1 MRELRPYKTLAGAK
15 RSLDNGGRIYNL
27 IARSGDEIL
36 DASELAKAAGV
47 YSAGMKSFLYFEMA
61 LMDLSVEGR
70 QEVVARLS
78 PQTME
83 QYQVHYPHT
92 LKPSTV
98 ESQGQAG
105 KTVIVSGY
113 PVFVEDRTQFTG
125 YIVLVVPVIMLI
137 PIYDQFDVYEV
148 FDTPDLRTPRTVI
161 ATTRGSKRLDGLHTR
176 FGGMLK
182 ELYFEDKTSKNHGL
196 FLETI
201 YYTLL

>member
-27 IARSGDEIL
+27 LARSGDEVL

-61 LMDLSVEGR
+61 LMDLNVEGR
-70 QEVVARLS
+70 QTIVARLS
-78 PQTME
+78 PQAME
-83 QYQVHYPHT
+83 QYQVHHPHT

-113 PVFVEDRTQFTG
+113 PVFIEDKTQFTG
-125 YIVLVVPVIMLI
+125 YIVMVVPVIMLI

-161 ATTRGSKRLDGLHTR
+161 ATTRGSKRLDGLHTC
-176 FGGMLK
+176 FGGVLK
-182 ELYFEDKTSKNHGL
+182 ELYFEDKTSKDHGL